1 MNPLSRTVEI
11 PDHALDLHATLRSGQ
26 IFRWSILDGTRIEI
40 WDGADQYLVE
50 GVHLDAT
57 PGEAPDRELTLHT
70 DAPEGAFERFLRLDW
85 NANQVN
91 VELIEKGPELEPYL
105 AAMRGIRL
113 LRPSNPVE
121 ILFTFLCTPN
131 NHLLRIKGM
140 VENLARFGEDAFPTV
155 EEVAAIPPEALWE
168 LRFGYRARTIP
179 FVAHELKARGGDAYV
194 HSLKGKSY
202 ETAVAELIS
211 IKHIGRKLADCIAL
225 FALDQTCA
233 VPVDTHI
240 WQAATRLYFPQW
252 RNTSLTEIKY
262 RAVGD
267 LMRERFGERAG
278 WAQQALF
285 FENVLNWRSR
295 K

>member
-1 MNPLSRTVEI
+1 M
-11 PDHALDLHATLRSGQ
+11 
-26 IFRWSILDGTRIEI
+26 
-40 WDGADQYLVE
+40 
-50 GVHLDAT
+50 
-57 PGEAPDRELTLHT
+57 
-70 DAPEGAFERFLRLDW
+70 
-85 NANQVN
+85 
-91 VELIEKGPELEPYL
+91 EPYL

-252 RNTSLTEIKY
+252 RDTSLTEIKY